1 MTRQTL
7 IIIRELRKIAEFKDD
22 THQQIRVSNHY
33 IVHLKLT
40 QCCIPTVCLCSFSH
54 VQIFVTHELQPTRNL
69 CPWNPPGK
77 NTGAGCHF
85 LLQGIFLTQ
94 GSNPHLLRLLH
105 GPEDSLPL
113 CHLEALYTNYSS
125 VKLGKR
131 LIFKVNCTPFHQQPT
146 I

>member
-54 VQIFVTHELQPTRNL
+54 VQIFVTHEL
-69 CPWNPPGK
+69 
-77 NTGAGCHF
+77 
-85 LLQGIFLTQ
+85 
-94 GSNPHLLRLLH
+94 
-105 GPEDSLPL
+105 
-113 CHLEALYTNYSS
+113 
-125 VKLGKR
+125 
-131 LIFKVNCTPFHQQPT
+131 
-146 I
+146 